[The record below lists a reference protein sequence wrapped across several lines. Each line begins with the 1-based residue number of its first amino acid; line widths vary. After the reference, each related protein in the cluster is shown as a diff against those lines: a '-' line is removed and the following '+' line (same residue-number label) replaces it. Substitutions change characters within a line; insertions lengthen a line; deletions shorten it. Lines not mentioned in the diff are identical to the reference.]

1 MEKNNKGRE
10 KKLIKKKLNGWK
22 LNTVNPPKN
31 KGNKNITKNL
41 LLKKAN
47 INYFQFFLVLIFLL
61 YSFYNNLYPY
71 SVYNLTNEEI
81 HGPTAYQNL
90 A

>member
-1 MEKNNKGRE
+1 MEKNNKGRD

-31 KGNKNITKNL
+31 KGNKNIIKNL
-41 LLKKAN
+41 LLKKFN
-47 INYFQFFLVLIFLL
+47 INYLQFFLVLIFLF

-71 SVYNLTNEEI
+71 SVCNLINEGN
-81 HGPTAYQNL
+81 HVSTTY
-90 A
+90 

>member
-1 MEKNNKGRE
+1 MEKNNKEIE

-71 SVYNLTNEEI
+71 SVYNLTNEES
-81 HGPTAYQNL
+81 HVSTAY
-90 A
+90 